1 MTVADVKNTP
11 RTLTNGYMVARAV
24 DGELWYYG
32 TYPEKDRAD
41 SVAVEIGNGVVLKG
55 ESNDRSNTQNQH

>member
-1 MTVADVKNTP
+1 MTVEIKNKPNTEQS
-11 RTLTNGYMVARAV
+11 GFMVARLV

-41 SVAVEIGNGVVLKG
+41 SVAVEIGNGVVLKQMQ
-55 ESNDRSNTQNQH
+55 E